1 MAHQPSAIRNALKR
15 LARPSRRCCGGLVLI
30 CRIIALHI
38 IFTGD
43 ICMPHEHEATAQQ
56 EWHALTVEEVLNHL
70 KVQNNGLTSEEA
82 KRRLEHYGPNQ
93 LTEASRP
100 TFLQML
106 WEQLNN
112 FVVILLIVASLISAF
127 LGDYI
132 EAAAIM
138 AIVVLNAILGIVQE
152 RRAEEALAALKKL
165 VAPDAQVIRDGRRQS
180 IPASELIPGD
190 IVFLEAGNFIPADI
204 RLLEAINLRVEE
216 ASLTG
221 ESLAVQKN
229 AATVLDKNVPLGDR
243 KNTAFMG
250 TLVSYGRGRGV
261 VTSTGMHTQ
270 LGLIATML
278 QNVETE
284 ETPLQRRLDQL
295 GKSLSIVALFL
306 VAIVFIVAL
315 INSTNIN
322 QLFSSTGAY
331 FAEYAPDIADVFI
344 IAISLAIAAVPE
356 GLPAVV
362 TISLALGMREMI
374 KRHALIRKLSSVE
387 TLGSAT
393 IICSDKT
400 GTLTQNEMTVTR
412 MWVDGQFISVT
423 GTGYVPKGEFQI
435 NNKSIDLMDYPAAHT
450 TLWLGLLNND
460 SEIEITGE
468 SETNPTY
475 RIVGDPTEGAL
486 VVAAAKAGA
495 IHVDI
500 KEAYPRENEIPFDS
514 ERKRMITI
522 HDVRAPRSAD
532 PSPFTDEKHKNWDV
546 IAVKGAPDVVLEL
559 CTQYQS
565 MDDVPKRL
573 DEEARAR
580 ILAANDTMTKDALR
594 VLGVAYRI
602 TQDVPDNPE
611 HIKAEELEQELVF
624 VGLMG
629 MIDPARAEV
638 RPALEHARDA
648 GIRTIM
654 ITGDYPNTA
663 RAIAETIG
671 MLQHRHN
678 VLTGAQLDAMSDTEL
693 KNIIEDTAVFARVSP
708 EHKMRIVDAL
718 QANDEIVAMTG
729 DGVNDAPAIK
739 RADIGI
745 AMGITGTD
753 VAKETADMVLTDD
766 NYASIVSAV
775 EQGRIIYGNIRKFV
789 FFLLSSNVA
798 EIMIIFLATL
808 AGLSAP
814 LTAILLLWLN
824 LITDGPPALALAV
837 EKGDPD
843 IMEQKPRAKSEPIV
857 NRSMMIGLVVQT
869 IAQTSAVLTAFALGL
884 MWHLEAGAAVIGNP
898 ITYLLEHDWRGID
911 VQTAETMA
919 FVTLSMAE
927 LFRAYT
933 VRSERASLFQ
943 IGIFSNRYMQY
954 AVGISITL
962 LLLVVNLPFLQP
974 IFNTHPLSGREWGVV
989 LGLAIIPAIAE
1000 EITKFFLRMK
1010 KQS

>member
-1 MAHQPSAIRNALKR
+1 MTLEKNGKAEAPHAASQPA
-15 LARPSRRCCGGLVLI
+15 
-30 CRIIALHI
+30 
-38 IFTGD
+38 D
-43 ICMPHEHEATAQQ
+43 HEH
-56 EWHALTVEEVLNHL
+56 EWHALETQEVLDHL
-70 KVQNNGLTSEEA
+70 KVQGNGLTSQEA
-82 KRRLEHYGPNQ
+82 KRRLERYGPNQ
-93 LTEASRP
+93 LKEAPRP

-112 FVVILLIVASLISAF
+112 FVVILLIVASVVSAL
-127 LGDYI
+127 LGDYV

-138 AIVVLNAILGIVQE
+138 AIVVLNAVLGIVQE

-165 VAPDAQVIRDGRRQS
+165 AAPDAQVVRDGRRLS
-180 IPASELIPGD
+180 IPSYELVPGD
-190 IVFLEAGNFIPADI
+190 LVFLESGNFIPADI
-204 RLLEAINLRVEE
+204 RLLEAVNLRVEE

-221 ESLAVQKN
+221 ESLPVQKN
-229 AATVLDKNVPLGDR
+229 AATVLEKDVPLGDR

-261 VTSTGMHTQ
+261 VTSTGMRTQ

-278 QNVETE
+278 QSVETE

-295 GKSLSIVALFL
+295 GKSLSIAALFL

-315 INSTNIN
+315 INYTNIN
-322 QLFSSTGAY
+322 QLFSGPLGYVTE
-331 FAEYAPDIADVFI
+331 FAAEITEVFI

-400 GTLTQNEMTVTR
+400 GTLTQNQMTVTSL
-412 MWVDGQFISVT
+412 WVDGQFISVT
-423 GTGYVPKGEFQI
+423 GTGYVPEGDFLVDGQKVVVS
-435 NNKSIDLMDYPAAHT
+435 KYPAALT
-450 TLWLGLLNND
+450 ALWLGLLNND
-460 SEIEITGE
+460 SSLETTGE
-468 SETNPTY
+468 EDSHKTY

-486 VVAAAKAGA
+486 LVAAAKAGA
-495 IHVDI
+495 TYVEI
-500 KEAYPRENEIPFDS
+500 KEAYPRENEVPFDS

-522 HDVRAPRSAD
+522 HDVATPKAED
-532 PSPFTDEKHKNWDV
+532 PSPFSDEEHKDSDV

-559 CTQYQS
+559 CTQYQ
-565 MDDVPKRL
+565 DINDKPRPL
-573 DEEARAR
+573 DAKARER
-580 ILAANDTMTKDALR
+580 ILAANDEMTKDALR
-594 VLGVAYRI
+594 VLGLAYRVVR
-602 TQDVPDNPE
+602 DVPDNPE
-611 HIKAEELEQELVF
+611 HVKTEELEKDLVF
-624 VGLMG
+624 VGLIG
-629 MIDPARAEV
+629 MIDPARTEV
-638 RPALEHARDA
+638 RPALEKAREA
-648 GIRTIM
+648 GIRTVM

-671 MLQHRHN
+671 LLQHGRR
-678 VLTGAQLDAMSDTEL
+678 VMTGAQLDALNDKEL
-693 KNIIEDTAVFARVSP
+693 KEVIEDTAVFARVSP

-718 QANDEIVAMTG
+718 QANDEVVAMTG

-739 RADIGI
+739 RADIGV

-766 NYASIVSAV
+766 NYASIVAAV
-775 EQGRIIYGNIRKFV
+775 EQGRIIYSNIRKFV

-808 AGLSAP
+808 AGLPAP
-814 LTAILLLWLN
+814 LTAIQLLWLN
-824 LITDGPPALALAV
+824 LITDGAPALALAV

-843 IMEQKPRAKSEPIV
+843 IMQQQPRAKSEPIV
-857 NRSMMIGLVVQT
+857 NRSMMIGLSVQT
-869 IAQTSAVLTAFALGL
+869 VAQTSAVLTAFALGL
-884 MWHLEAGAAVIGNP
+884 LWHLEAGAAVVGNP
-898 ITYLLEHDWRGID
+898 ITYLIQHDWRGVD

-919 FVTLSMAE
+919 FVTLSLCE

-943 IGIFSNRYMQY
+943 IGVFSNRYMQY
-954 AVGISITL
+954 AVGLSIVL
-962 LLLVVNLPFLQP
+962 LLLVCSVPFLQP
-974 IFNTHPLSGREWGVV
+974 IFNTHFLTGREWGFVV
-989 LGLAIIPAIAE
+989 GLALIPAIAE
-1000 EITKFFLRMK
+1000 EITKFFLRR
-1010 KQS
+1010 SRI

>member
-1 MAHQPSAIRNALKR
+1 MAHDDTIQNS
-15 LARPSRRCCGGLVLI
+15 
-30 CRIIALHI
+30 
-38 IFTGD
+38 
-43 ICMPHEHEATAQQ
+43 
-56 EWHALTVEEVLNHL
+56 EWHALNTEEVLNHL
-70 KVQNNGLTSEEA
+70 RVENRGLTSAQA
-82 KRRLEHYGPNQ
+82 KERLEQYGPNQ
-93 LTEASRP
+93 LKEAPRP
-100 TFLQML
+100 TFLHML

-112 FVVILLIVASLISAF
+112 FVVILLIVASLVSAL
-127 LGDYI
+127 LGDYV
-132 EAAAIM
+132 EASAIM
-138 AIVVLNAILGIVQE
+138 AIVVLNAILGLVQE

-165 VAPDAQVIRDGRRQS
+165 AAPDAQVIRDGKRIS
-180 IPASELIPGD
+180 IPAYQLVPGD

-221 ESLAVQKN
+221 ESLPVQKN

-261 VTSTGMHTQ
+261 VTSTGMYTQ
-270 LGLIATML
+270 LGLIASML

-284 ETPLQRRLDQL
+284 ETPLQKRLDQL
-295 GKSLSIVALFL
+295 GKSLSVAALFL
-306 VAIVFIVAL
+306 VAVVFGVAL
-315 INSTNIN
+315 VNQTNIN
-322 QLFSSTGAY
+322 ELFTGPLAY
-331 FAEYAPDIADVFI
+331 LSKFAEQITEVFI

-393 IICSDKT
+393 VICSDKT

-412 MWVDGQFISVT
+412 MWVDGQFINIS
-423 GTGYVPKGEFQI
+423 GTGYAPTGDFLVD
-435 NNKSIDLMDYPAAHT
+435 NKKIDISEYPAVQTA
-450 TLWLGLLNND
+450 LWLGLLNND
-460 SEIEITGE
+460 ALLETTGE
-468 SETNPTY
+468 EDEQRTY

-486 VVAAAKAGA
+486 LVAAMKAGA
-495 IHVDI
+495 MHMEVR
-500 KEAYPRENEIPFDS
+500 EAYPRENEVPFDS

-522 HDVRAPRSAD
+522 HDVFAPRPDD
-532 PSPFTDEKHKNWDV
+532 PSPFTDERHKSWDV

-559 CTQYQS
+559 CTQYQN
-565 MDDVPKRL
+565 MDDESVPLGPALR
-573 DEEARAR
+573 DR
-580 ILAANDTMTKDALR
+580 ILSANDVMTKDALR

-602 TQDVPDNPE
+602 VRDVPDNPAQ
-611 HIKAEELEQELVF
+611 IITNELEHDLIF

-629 MIDPARAEV
+629 MIDPPRTEV
-638 RPALEHARDA
+638 KTALEEARTA
-648 GIRTIM
+648 GIRTVM

-671 MLQHRHN
+671 LLRPGRKVM
-678 VLTGAQLDAMSDTEL
+678 TGAQLDTLSDYDL
-693 KNIIEDTAVFARVSP
+693 KNVIEETDVFARVSP
-708 EHKMRIVDAL
+708 EHKLRIVDAL

-739 RADIGI
+739 RADIGV

-775 EQGRIIYGNIRKFV
+775 EQGRIIYSNIRKFV
-789 FFLLSSNVA
+789 FFLLSSNIA

-808 AGLSAP
+808 AGLPAP
-814 LTAILLLWLN
+814 LTAIQLLWLN
-824 LITDGPPALALAV
+824 LITDGAPALALAV

-843 IMEQKPRAKSEPIV
+843 IMLQKPRAKDEPIV
-857 NRSMMIGLVVQT
+857 NRSMRVGLIVQTFAQTGAVLAAFAIGL
-869 IAQTSAVLTAFALGL
+869 L
-884 MWHLEAGAAVIGNP
+884 WHLEAGATLTGNP
-898 ITYLLEHDWRGID
+898 ITYILQHDWRGVD
-911 VQTAETMA
+911 VQSAETMA
-919 FVTLSMAE
+919 FVTLSLCE

-933 VRSERASLFQ
+933 VRSERASLFS

-954 AVGISITL
+954 AVGLSITL
-962 LLLVVNLPFLQP
+962 LLLVINVPFLQP
-974 IFNTHPLSGREWGVV
+974 IFNTHFLAAREWGVV
-989 LGLAIIPAIAE
+989 LGLALIPAVAE
-1000 EITKFFLRMK
+1000 EFTKFFLRSGK
-1010 KQS
+1010 RA